1 METKTN
7 PFYCNT
13 RASSVDDFWDKQSI
27 HMRLL
32 DHSYIYYIWINIYIC
47 VWQVKVWEF
56 LFLSTFL
63 ICYLT
68 IMTTYLIFLM
78 KKFHFF
84 LLSFDFNWNKIM
96 TYFKI
101 MTKNVIMT
109 KLVMS
114 YTVGLFFQY
123 EITIK
128 FRHVFNT
135 TNVTYCFNLKYIVY
149 YYDNMSNKS
158 LKLFY
163 FIGEI
168 L

>member
-1 METKTN
+1 MTSQSLGIFVS
-7 PFYCNT
+7 FYIF
-13 RASSVDDFWDKQSI
+13 D
-27 HMRLL
+27 LL
-32 DHSYIYYIWINIYIC
+32 SHNYDYIPH
-47 VWQVKVWEF
+47 
-56 LFLSTFL
+56 
-63 ICYLT
+63 
-68 IMTTYLIFLM
+68 IFDEEIP
-78 KKFHFF
+78 FF

-101 MTKNVIMT
+101 LTKNVIMT